1 MALHFSDQE
10 FSRRRQ
16 ELKDA
21 MAKADY
27 DGMLLFRQ
35 ESMYW
40 LTGYDTFGYVFFQC
54 LVVRADGDMTLI
66 TRAPDLRQAQNTS
79 NIADIRVWVDK
90 HGSTP
95 HDDLRDLLDEMG
107 LKGKRLG
114 VEYEAYGMTGRSAM
128 RLNTALD
135 GFATLVDD
143 SELISSLRLI
153 KSDEEIVY
161 ARKAAELADL
171 ALDAAIELAH
181 AGADEGHILA
191 AMQGEIF
198 KGGGDYP
205 GNEFIIGSG
214 PDALLCRY
222 FSGRRVLSET
232 DQLTLEWAGAYRHYH
247 AAMMRT
253 IPIGKPR
260 DEHKAMHT
268 ACVAALEAC
277 EEALSPGKTV
287 GGVFDAHAKVMDAH
301 GFNHAR
307 MNACGYSMGTT
318 FSPNWMDWPMF
329 YSGNPVVLKEG
340 MTYFMHMILMD
351 SEAGVAMTLGESY
364 LVTSTGNERLGRSS
378 LDLIVG

>member
-1 MALHFSDQE
+1 MALHFSEQE
-10 FSRRRQ
+10 FARRRQ
-16 ELKDA
+16 ALEA
-21 MAKADY
+21 RMKASGL

-40 LTGYDTFGYVFFQC
+40 LSGYDTFGYVFFQC
-54 LVVRADGDMTLI
+54 LVVTADGDMKLI

-95 HDDLRDLLDEMG
+95 HDDLCELLDEMG
-107 LKGKRLG
+107 LKQKRLG
-114 VEYEAYGMTGRSAM
+114 VEYEAYGLTGRSAM

-135 GFATLVDD
+135 GYARLVDM
-143 SELISSLRLI
+143 SELISELRLV
-153 KSDEEIVY
+153 KSAEEIVY
-161 ARKAAELADL
+161 ARKAAELADK
-171 ALDAAIELAH
+171 AWDAAVEMAH

-214 PDALLCRY
+214 TDALLCRY
-222 FSGRRVLSET
+222 FSGRKMLAEI

-253 IPIGKPR
+253 IPIGQPR
-260 DEHKAMHT
+260 SEHIAMHQ
-268 ACVAALEAC
+268 ACVDSLNAC
-277 EEALSPGKTV
+277 EEALKPGLSV
-287 GGVFDAHAKVMDAH
+287 GGVFDAHAKMMDQH
-301 GFNHAR
+301 GFKHAR

-318 FSPNWMDWPMF
+318 FAPNWMDWPMF
-329 YSGNPVVLKEG
+329 YSGNPIELTEG
-340 MTYFMHMILMD
+340 MIYFMHMILMD
-351 SEAGVAMTLGESY
+351 SDTGTAMTLGESY
-364 LVTSTGNERLGRSS
+364 LITADGNERLGRSS
-378 LDLIVG
+378 LDLVLG